1 MPLLI
6 IEDFKQLRSNEIV
19 QAQGHNVLGSNRVS
33 TMVKT
38 KATASAVP
46 GFLYAERIPN
56 SIIFELNLDEDDSFI
71 YIQLHSYGS
80 HNVRF
85 YSKELNV
92 SGNFHNILNHNL
104 SADMC
109 LRINRTLGT
118 LEPMYLTGDGFS
130 TVVLNDTAKEA
141 IRGNKIYI
149 GIDLTNGNNLYG
161 LIISEVT
168 LSGKGMVPSQFSL
181 VTKELPCE
189 ITTTVDESSEV
200 ELYLKW
206 TPNSFAPVIY
216 DRYTENIF
224 RFTDELTNACYGSF
238 SDGYSRPYTWVE
250 STGTLTCSQRL
261 GSFGNLGDFTI
272 RMPDQDSLVRMNVS
286 AIKDT
291 VLFNASSP
299 KILFNVT
306 GGVSFDYIIPL
317 DREVEITIV
326 KYRDDAGTLISE
338 IYLDGVKRETTGTL
352 YSLHYSTRDTGDGT
366 AVFDNIQMTREFAY
380 TKPVLDT
387 IAHVRLPTVLGAKL
401 HQVWGSDLSKI
412 LDKQM
417 VLLEDGSQVISQ
429 GTSPTLLERHPQSY
443 WYVDG
448 ATTVANFTI
457 VENENG

>member
-6 IEDFKQLRSNEIV
+6 LEDFKQLRNNEIV
-19 QAQGHNVLGSNRVS
+19 QAQGHSVLGSNRVS

-56 SIIFELNLDEDDSFI
+56 SIIFELNLDEADSFI
-71 YIQLHSYGS
+71 YIQLHSYGN
-80 HNVRF
+80 HNIRF
-85 YSKELNV
+85 YSKDLNV
-92 SGNFHNILNHNL
+92 SGNFHNVLNHNL

-130 TVVLNDTAKEA
+130 TVVLNDTVKEA
-141 IRGNKIYI
+141 IHGNKIYI

-168 LSGKGMVPSQFSL
+168 LSGEGMVPSQFSL

-189 ITTTVDESSEV
+189 INTILDEDV
-200 ELYLKW
+200 EAGLYIKW
-206 TPNSFAPVIY
+206 PSNNFAPIIY

-224 RFTDELTNACYGSF
+224 RFTDELVNSCYGSF
-238 SDGYSRPYTWVE
+238 SNGYSRPYTWVE
-250 STGTLTCSQRL
+250 ATGTLTCSQ
-261 GSFGNLGDFTI
+261 NLGLNNIGDFNL
-272 RMPDQDSLVRMNVS
+272 RLPEQESLVRMKVS
-286 AIKDT
+286 ATKDT
-291 VLFNASSP
+291 VLFNAISP
-299 KILFNVT
+299 KILFNLN
-306 GGVSFDYIIPL
+306 GVGNFDYVIPL
-317 DREVEITIV
+317 DREVEITVV
-326 KYRDDAGTLISE
+326 KYRDENGTLISD
-338 IYLDGVKRETTGTL
+338 IYFDGVKRETVGAL
-352 YSLHYSTRDTGDGT
+352 YALHYSTRDTGDGT
-366 AVFDNIQMTREFAY
+366 AVFKNIQMSREF
-380 TKPVLDT
+380 TFSKPVLESSAK
-387 IAHVRLPTVLGAKL
+387 IRLPTVVGAKL

-412 LDKQM
+412 VDKRM
-417 VLLEDGSQVISQ
+417 VLLEDGTQVISQ